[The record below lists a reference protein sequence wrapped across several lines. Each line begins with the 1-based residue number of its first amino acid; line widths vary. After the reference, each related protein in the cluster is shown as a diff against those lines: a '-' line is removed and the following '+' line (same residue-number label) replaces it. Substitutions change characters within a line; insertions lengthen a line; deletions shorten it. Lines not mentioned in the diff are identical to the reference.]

1 MSRKIIMDNKAV
13 ASRVDMLGMMVADTC
28 KYSPNDSI
36 TWDLNQATIALQH
49 AFDLLMMEEKGD
61 EPV

>member
-1 MSRKIIMDNKAV
+1 MDNKAV

-28 KYSPNDSI
+28 KYSPNDSV

-49 AFDLLMMEEKGD
+49 AFDLLMKEEKAD
-61 EPV
+61 ESV

>member
-1 MSRKIIMDNKAV
+1 MKRELEMDNKVV
-13 ASRVDMLGMMVADTC
+13 ATRIDMLGTMVADTC

-49 AFDLLMMEEKGD
+49 AFDQLIGGEDGQE
-61 EPV
+61 

>member
-1 MSRKIIMDNKAV
+1 MKKSRKLKMDNKAV
-13 ASRVDMLGMMVADTC
+13 AARIDMLGMMVADTC

-49 AFDLLMMEEKGD
+49 AFDQLTRGEE
-61 EPV
+61 

>member
-1 MSRKIIMDNKAV
+1 MSTKLVMDNKVV
-13 ASRVDMLGMMVADTC
+13 AARIDMLGTMVADTC

-49 AFDLLMMEEKGD
+49 AFDQLMGGKE
-61 EPV
+61 

>member
-1 MSRKIIMDNKAV
+1 MSRKLVMNNKAV
-13 ASRVDMLGMMVADTC
+13 AARVDMLGMMVADTC

-49 AFDLLMMEEKGD
+49 AFDQLMEGEE
-61 EPV
+61 

>member
-1 MSRKIIMDNKAV
+1 MSRKLVMDSKAV
-13 ASRVDMLGMMVADTC
+13 AARVDMLGMMVADTC

-49 AFDLLMMEEKGD
+49 AFNQLIDAGGEE
-61 EPV
+61 